1 MSIIEE
7 RFAALT
13 PTQIRTGGYG
23 LTVAAVVAGGAEF
36 FAPWAIVVAIQI
48 LATLGVMAAALKA
61 PELFEVKGRRG
72 RGFNG
77 VVFFPAALT
86 AANTLPIAFVSLGP
100 MLITALI
107 GAGVAG
113 WLASMRMGRGLVSP
127 IQFVGFLVLMGAGLG
142 YGAPALIDVRF
153 DPSPGQ
159 AYHATVSSMYVT
171 QGRGTSY
178 NLRLG
183 PWGPKPDGT
192 DVRVSADLYNQLNP
206 HDQVCIALH
215 NGLIA
220 IPWFELKLCPGP
232 S

>member
-1 MSIIEE
+1 MSLIEE
-7 RFAALT
+7 RLAALT
-13 PTQIRTGGYG
+13 PAQIRTWGYA
-23 LTVAAVVAGGAEF
+23 LTVVAVVAGGAEF
-36 FAPWAIVVAIQI
+36 FAPFAVVAALQI
-48 LATLGVMAAALKA
+48 LATLGAAAAALKA
-61 PELFEVKGRRG
+61 PELFEVAGRRG

-77 VVFFPAALT
+77 VLFFPAALT
-86 AANTLPIAFVSLGP
+86 AANTLPIAFVSVGP

-107 GAGVAG
+107 GAAVAG
-113 WLASMRMGRGLVSP
+113 WAASRRMGRGLVSP
-127 IQFVGFLVLMGAGLG
+127 IQFVAFLVLMGAGLG

-159 AYHATVSSMYVT
+159 PYHATVNSMYVT
-171 QGRGTSY
+171 QGRGVTY

-183 PWGPKPDGT
+183 PWGPEPEGS

-206 HDQVCIALH
+206 HDQVCVALH

-220 IPWFELKLCPGP
+220 IPWFALKLCPGP